1 MFSTKQWAHSKGR
14 TGAVVA
20 TPDVHH
26 M

>member
-1 MFSTKQWAHSKGR
+1 MFNTKQWAHSKGR

-26 M
+26 V